1 MVKGKGK
8 KKKHCQQKPRR
19 HSTTT
24 ASPRK
29 PNTLEKQVLDL
40 NVDLL
45 MLIGHFKWDINNSL
59 EKLQENTNKYE
70 GKNKTIQDLKMEGET
85 IKKSQR

>member
-1 MVKGKGK
+1 
-8 KKKHCQQKPRR
+8 
-19 HSTTT
+19 
-24 ASPRK
+24 
-29 PNTLEKQVLDL
+29 
-40 NVDLL
+40 